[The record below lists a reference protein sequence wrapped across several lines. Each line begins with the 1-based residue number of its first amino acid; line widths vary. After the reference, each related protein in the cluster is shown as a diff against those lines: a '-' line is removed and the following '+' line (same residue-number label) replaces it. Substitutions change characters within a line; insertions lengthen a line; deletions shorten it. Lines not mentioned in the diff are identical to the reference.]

1 MSKKLNSKKKVNIR
15 LKPHESYIVATADW
29 FIAAAEVFESLS
41 KKEEDKDTKQQ
52 YIETAAFIRSNVE
65 QNYFDPSYMNDDDDE
80 DWN

>member
-15 LKPHESYIVATADW
+15 LKPHESYIVAAADW
-29 FIAAAEVFESLS
+29 FIATAELLEALA

-52 YIETAAFIRSNVE
+52 CIENATFIRSNVE
-65 QNYFDPSYMNDDDDE
+65 LNYFDPSYVNDEDE